1 MNKTISQSFNLFF
14 LTLFCALLMQSC
26 GSDEDEVATP
36 KPRAYFRIDVP
47 KKEYKHYSGDCPFSF
62 DIPTYSN
69 IKTDNDSQAEPCWLF
84 LDFPSFKGRLHLT
97 YKAINGN
104 FDKYLEQTYDMT
116 SRHQVKASG
125 IEELPV
131 FKKSSN
137 VYGLIYNVEGN
148 AASSTQFFLTDSV
161 HHFIRGALY
170 LYSAPNADSTKPV
183 IEFIRKDI
191 QHMIE
196 TFQWEN
202 KPIPVSSAKDSKS
215 ASTANHK

>member
-1 MNKTISQSFNLFF
+1 MNKKPHPIIFLLLLLCIFF
-14 LTLFCALLMQSC
+14 LPACDND
-26 GSDEDEVATP
+26 DETTSP
-36 KPRAYFRIDVP
+36 KPHAYFRIDFP
-47 KKEYKHYSGDCPFSF
+47 KKEYIHYSGDCPFSF

-69 IKTDNDSQAEPCWLF
+69 VKVDTDQHAEPCWLF

-97 YKAINGN
+97 YKPVQGN

-125 IEELPV
+125 IEEIQIA
-131 FKKSSN
+131 KKANN
-137 VYGLIYNVEGN
+137 VYGLIYNIEGN

-170 LYSAPNADSTKPV
+170 FFEAPNADSAKPV

-196 TFQWEN
+196 TFHWED
-202 KPIPVSSAKDSKS
+202 KTIPSASSKDSKS
-215 ASTANHK
+215 ASTGDHK

>member
-1 MNKTISQSFNLFF
+1 MNKTQLPFFFILLFLGVF
-14 LTLFCALLMQSC
+14 LFSSC
-26 GSDEDEVATP
+26 GSDEEDVVSP
-36 KPRAYFRIDVP
+36 KPRAYFRIDLP
-47 KKEYKHYSGDCPFSF
+47 KKEYVHYSGDCPFSF
-62 DIPTYSN
+62 DIPSYSN
-69 IKTDNDSQAEPCWLF
+69 VKIDNDPKAEPCWLF

-97 YKAINGN
+97 YKAVNGN

-125 IEELPV
+125 IEELLV
-131 FKKSSN
+131 SKKAVN
-137 VYGLIYNVEGN
+137 VYGLIYNIEGN

-170 LYSAPNADSTKPV
+170 FYEVPNADSAKPV

-196 TFQWEN
+196 TFKWEN
-202 KPIPVSSAKDSKS
+202 KTIPSVSVKDSKS
-215 ASTANHK
+215 ASTATHK

>member
-1 MNKTISQSFNLFF
+1 MNKPHLQSYHLFVLAF
-14 LTLFCALLMQSC
+14 LCFLLPSC

-36 KPRAYFRIDVP
+36 KPHAYFRIDLP
-47 KKEYKHYSGDCPFSF
+47 KKEYANYSGYCPFSF
-62 DIPTYSN
+62 DIPTYSK
-69 IKTDNDSQAEPCWLF
+69 IKIDNDAHAEPCWLF
-84 LDFPSFKGRLHLT
+84 LDFPAFKARLHLT

-125 IEELPV
+125 IEEIPV
-131 FKKSSN
+131 SRQSLQ
-137 VYGLIYNVEGN
+137 VYGLIYNIEGN

-161 HHFIRGALY
+161 HHFLRGALY
-170 LYSAPNADSTKPV
+170 LFEAPNADSSKPV

-196 TFQWEN
+196 TFKWEN
-202 KPIPVSSAKDSKS
+202 KAIPASSAKDSKS
-215 ASTANHK
+215 ASTATRK